1 MLQTGDPARLGGYWL
16 AARLGA
22 GSQGVVYEAYD
33 AGGTRV
39 ALKVLHY
46 DAHSFVRDRFAKEL
60 AAARRV
66 ASFCTAQI
74 LDSETEGERPYIVSE
89 YIPGPTLGARLRD
102 QGTLP
107 ADEVTRLA
115 VGTATALAA
124 IHHAGVV
131 HRDLKPGNVLLG
143 PDGPRVIDFGIAR
156 TSDMSLTATN
166 VLMGTYGYMAPE
178 VLAGRRATAASD
190 VFAWGAM
197 VLYASGGQ
205 EPFRGE
211 NLAEVAHRT
220 STFEPDLSAVP
231 SALRP
236 LVAASIAKEPE
247 RRPSASE
254 ILQGLIA
261 KMPPSADPRM
271 ALLEAGTR
279 ASKLPEGAGPAGPP
293 ADPDLGERAEQAYG
307 ALPEAYRHVVR
318 GLLLRLVVPGSAS
331 DGSEDSVRT
340 ASPRELSGE
349 GSEGEAAAVRTA
361 VAALVA
367 ARVLVAGD
375 DGSVRPTSMALL
387 PAWPRLRDWVRQD
400 RGGLALRNRLG
411 EAALEW
417 DRGGRRGEDLQGG
430 SGLRAAL
437 DWSATAPAHLRPN
450 PLEIQFLTASR
461 TAAARTVRRRR
472 QLLSALSVFVVAAL
486 LAGLFAVQQ
495 SREARRQQD
504 RATARS
510 TAQAAGSLRASDPMN
525 AMLLSLAAWR
535 VSPTEEARAS
545 LLAAATQRESDIFQ
559 VPLGALDLEQA
570 SQQVSADGRLLVL
583 SMHARQ
589 QIWDLGKKKLLLNL
603 DRIKGTQGASIDD
616 ISDHSRYA
624 LISGNDG
631 RVQALDLSTRTPVG
645 PRMKLRAGTKTIND
659 RGQIISSDWDSGGY
673 DIRDAVSGRT
683 IMTEER
689 SFPGELSSD
698 GTLLATCDPEPRT
711 SLWRLSGGV
720 RTRIQLEHPPGDFQV
735 HCFGDTRL
743 RFSPDG
749 GRLMAGDGD
758 SLRVWNTTTG
768 RVAADMKLDWSTPEG
783 EEPETQG
790 LVFSTDGRHLIGYSD
805 SRGVTVWRVGVNS
818 APVYQYS
825 QRDLHGV
832 ETNAGSVAYAL
843 NAQRKSLVISSR
855 TGSRVQTLD
864 MARAIAPDALAL
876 PDVSVA
882 AGVAVSPNGSHG
894 VLRTSEPGIPQQVYD
909 MRSGELIG
917 GRVPQQEKATD
928 TSFAL
933 TRGDTQALS
942 NDGRLLAFMDSTKE
956 SSDAYDIVVH
966 DTREGS
972 EILRQTAPGEGLIH
986 SVAISPDGS
995 RVAVWAGKTANRMT
1009 VLVWDVIRGGRPQ
1022 RFADAQGRLVFSPDG
1037 STLITTQGQILDL
1050 ASGALRSGAL
1060 GSTALTGAAF
1070 SADGR
1075 TLATTTVEG
1084 WVELRDTGT
1093 WRLAGRMPS
1102 SAAQGTSHYGG
1113 RISTP
1118 TFTPDGD
1125 LLAAS
1130 VGDATVQF
1138 WDVPSRLALGD
1149 ALYPGGDSLAAIRF
1163 DDQGILR
1170 MIGNGHRHR
1179 AFDPK
1184 AGTAI
1189 TEICRRVGRDI
1200 TPTVWRTYIPGAP
1213 YRKVCT

>member
-39 ALKVLHY
+39 ALKVLHC

-74 LDSETEGERPYIVSE
+74 LDSETDGERPYIVSE

-197 VLYASGGQ
+197 VLYAAGGQ

-231 SALRP
+231 AALRP
-236 LVAASIAKEPE
+236 LVAAAIAKEPE

-254 ILQGLIA
+254 VLQGLIA

-279 ASKLPEGAGPAGPP
+279 ASKLPEGAGPAGGH

-307 ALPEAYRHVVR
+307 ALPEAYHHVVR

-331 DGSEDSVRT
+331 DGSQDSVRT

-387 PAWPRLRDWVRQD
+387 PAWPRLRDWVQQD

-411 EAALEW
+411 DAALEW
-417 DRGGRRGEDLQGG
+417 DRGGRRGDDLQLG

-495 SREARRQQD
+495 SREARQQQD

-510 TAQAAGSLRASDPMN
+510 TAQAAGSLRASDPVN

-559 VPLGALDLEQA
+559 VPVGARDLENA

-583 SMHARQ
+583 SMHERQ
-589 QIWDLGKKKLLLNL
+589 QIWDLGKKELLLNL
-603 DRIKGTQGASIDD
+603 DRIKGMQGAAIAD

-624 LISGNDG
+624 LVSWGDG
-631 RVQALDLSTRTPVG
+631 RVQALDLSTRAPVG
-645 PRMKLRAGTKTIND
+645 PRLKLRAGTETIND
-659 RGQIISSDWDSGGY
+659 RGRIISSDWDSGGY

-683 IMTEER
+683 IMTEEL

-711 SLWRLSGGV
+711 SLWRLSGDV
-720 RTRIQLEHPPGDFQV
+720 RTRIRLEHPPGDFRV
-735 HCFGDTRL
+735 HCFGDGRL

-749 GRLMAGDGD
+749 GRLMAGDAD
-758 SLRVWNTTTG
+758 SLRVWNTRTG
-768 RVAADMKLDWSTPEG
+768 RVVADMTLDESTPEG

-790 LVFSTDGRHLIGYSD
+790 LAFSTDGHHLLGYSQGA
-805 SRGVTVWRVGVNS
+805 GVTVWRVGVDS
-818 APVYQYS
+818 APVYRYS
-825 QRDLHGV
+825 QRDLHGT
-832 ETNAGSVAYAL
+832 ETNTGSVAYAL
-843 NAQRKSLVISSR
+843 NAQRKSLVVSSR
-855 TGSRVQTLD
+855 SGSRVQTLD
-864 MARAIAPDALAL
+864 MARALDQDALAL
-876 PDVSVA
+876 PSVSVA
-882 AGVAVSPNGSHG
+882 AVAVSPNGSHG

-909 MRSGELIG
+909 MKSGELIG
-917 GRVPQQEKATD
+917 GRVPQREKEPEIML
-928 TSFAL
+928 AL
-933 TRGDTQALS
+933 ANGDAQALS
-942 NDGRLLAFMDSTKE
+942 NDGRLLAFMDASKKP
-956 SSDAYDIVVH
+956 SGAYDIVVH
-966 DTREGS
+966 DVREGR
-972 EILRQTAPGEGLIH
+972 EILRQTAPAEGVIN

-995 RVAVWAGKTANRMT
+995 RVAVWAGKTATTMT
-1009 VLVWDVIRGGRPQ
+1009 VLVWDVTRGGRPQ

-1037 STLITTQGQILDL
+1037 STLITTQGQVLDL
-1050 ASGALRSGAL
+1050 TSGEIRSGAL
-1060 GSTALTGAAF
+1060 GSAGLTGAAF
-1070 SADGR
+1070 SADGN

-1102 SAAQGTSHYGG
+1102 SAAQGAGHYGE
-1113 RISTP
+1113 RVSMP

-1130 VGDATVQF
+1130 VGEATVQF

-1149 ALYPGGDSLAAIRF
+1149 ALHPGGDSLAGVRF
-1163 DDQGILR
+1163 DDRGILR
-1170 MIGNGHRHR
+1170 MIGNGHRNR
-1179 AFDPK
+1179 AFDPR

-1189 TEICRRVGRDI
+1189 AEICRRVGRDI
-1200 TPTVWRTYIPGAP
+1200 TPTVWRAYIPGAP
-1213 YRKVCT
+1213 YRKVCP